1 MKLLFSPNLPEAIG
15 PYSHAVAAG
24 PFLFI
29 SGQVPF
35 HPKTGEVVGS
45 TMAEQAKQA
54 LTNLTAI
61 LAEAGLTLHDVVK
74 TTCYVS
80 DLTKFAEF
88 NAVYAEFMG
97 DHRPARA
104 TVEVAR
110 LANDIYLEVEA
121 IALLK

>member
-1 MKLLFSPNLPEAIG
+1 MELVFSPNAPKAIG
-15 PYSHAVAAG
+15 PYSHAVKAG

-35 HPKTGEVVGS
+35 DPVTGAVVGA
-45 TMAEQAKQA
+45 TMAEQTKQA
-54 LTNLTAI
+54 LANLKAV
-61 LAEAGLTLHDVVK
+61 LDEAGLTPQDIVK

-80 DLTKFAEF
+80 DLDKFSEF

-97 DHRPARA
+97 GHRPARA
-104 TVEVAR
+104 TVEVSR
-110 LANDIYLEVEA
+110 LASDIYIEMEA